1 MAMPDPDPM
10 KPADLAA
17 HRPPAWLRGGHLQTL
32 WPAVITPRAQV
43 ALRRERWTTPDADF
57 IEVDRVD
64 SPAGMRAPLV
74 VLFHGLE
81 GNSDS
86 PYARSLMAAV
96 AERGSLVY
104 AARDVAAGCGDGQA
118 RMNRVDELG
127 MLMRA
132 VNQAGLNLRS
142 LVDDVGEQVGG
153 VAVVVVRAGE

>member
-74 VLFHGLE
+74 HYPF
-81 GNSDS
+81 
-86 PYARSLMAAV
+86 RK
-96 AERGSLVY
+96 
-104 AARDVAAGCGDGQA
+104 
-118 RMNRVDELG
+118 MNMKNAYSKQKQCLKC
-127 MLMRA
+127 
-132 VNQAGLNLRS
+132 S
-142 LVDDVGEQVGG
+142 K
-153 VAVVVVRAGE
+153 